1 MPTSCLAVTL
11 QENRAKGQSSQQGL
25 GAAQCVK
32 LENKVKAAEWEPG
45 EQWVGELESREPTQ
59 HRGERMCWV
68 MGELIKNN
76 ESFGTEFGVLFL
88 LNSLSWRPIQALSKH
103 IIS

>member
-25 GAAQCVK
+25 GAARRVK

-45 EQWVGELESREPTQ
+45 GQWGRRAGVQAAHTAQKRSGCAGSWES
-59 HRGERMCWV
+59 
-68 MGELIKNN
+68 
-76 ESFGTEFGVLFL
+76 
-88 LNSLSWRPIQALSKH
+88 
-103 IIS
+103 